1 MAREKKIKEPKPPKI
16 KLPKIKINKEK
27 KKILDYIESVLS
39 SYTELYNLITLHI
52 PSEEYDLFLQDKT
65 NKLVLFH
72 SDILDT
78 QELKYIFA
86 ESCER
91 LYRDLYKENITTR
104 YIYSEYWVDSY
115 SSFGMV
121 YIYYNPRCKI
131 EQDRFV
137 YEELLTL

>member
-1 MAREKKIKEPKPPKI
+1 MARKIKEPKPPKI
-16 KLPKIKINKEK
+16 KVPKIKINKEK

-39 SYTELYNLITLHI
+39 SYTELYNLIISHFHN
-52 PSEEYDLFLQDKT
+52 EEYDLFLQDKT

-86 ESCER
+86 ESCEK
-91 LYRDLYKENITTR
+91 LYRDFYYAGISNR

-115 SSFGMV
+115 SSFGMI
-121 YIYYNPRCKI
+121 YIYYNPRCKF
-131 EQDRFV
+131 EKDRFV
-137 YEELLTL
+137 YEELL